1 MRGVASRTQE
11 KGGCMRNLKLFL
23 TGLVLAAASSIS
35 FAGGCLQGTFVYYDA
50 DGGYAGHRT
59 VGCGADDGTWGT
71 VTTDYSF
78 TQGCSSPI

>member
-1 MRGVASRTQE
+1 MRRTKIGVMTAI
-11 KGGCMRNLKLFL
+11 
-23 TGLVLAAASSIS
+23 LVVAASIGS
-35 FAGGCLQGTFVYYDA
+35 AYGGGCLQGTFVYYDA
-50 DGGYAGHRT
+50 EGAFSGYRI